1 MSNLEIET
9 DLWSKNINNICGI
22 DEVGRGCL
30 AGPVYSAA
38 VVLDQNTNFE
48 YKDFNQINDS
58 KKLSEKKREK
68 LFDYIIDISKFG
80 IGICTV
86 EEIDHLGIQEAV
98 KVSMKRAVES
108 LEIQPDHLLIDNM
121 KLELDIPQTSII
133 KGDQISKSIS
143 SASIIAKV
151 SRDNLMKNQIS
162 NNYPMYK
169 FEKNKG
175 YGTKEHMDAIKTFG
189 ITKQH
194 RKSFEPIKSMIENNH
209 EAN

>member
-38 VVLDQNTNFE
+38 VVLNQITNFDS
-48 YKDFNQINDS
+48 KDFNQINDS

-86 EEIDHLGIQEAV
+86 EEIDHLGIQQAV
-98 KVSMKRAVES
+98 KVSMIRAVES

-121 KLELDIPQTSII
+121 KLDLDIPQTSII

-194 RKSFEPIKSMIENNH
+194 RKSFEPIKSMIKNNH

>member
-48 YKDFNQINDS
+48 SKDFNEINDS

-98 KVSMKRAVES
+98 KVSMIRAVES

>member
-38 VVLDQNTNFE
+38 VVLNQITNFDS
-48 YKDFNQINDS
+48 KDFNQINDS

-86 EEIDHLGIQEAV
+86 EEIDHLGIQQAV
-98 KVSMKRAVES
+98 KVSMIRAVES

-162 NNYPMYK
+162 NNFPMYK

-194 RKSFEPIKSMIENNH
+194 RKSFEPIKSMIKNND

>member
-9 DLWSKNINNICGI
+9 DLWSKNIINICGI

-38 VVLDQNTNFE
+38 VVLDQKTNFGS
-48 YKDFNQINDS
+48 KDFNQINDS

-86 EEIDHLGIQEAV
+86 EEIDHLGIQQAV
-98 KVSMKRAVES
+98 KVSMIRAVES

-121 KLELDIPQTSII
+121 KLDLDIPQTSII

-162 NNYPMYK
+162 NNFPMYK

-175 YGTKEHMDAIKTFG
+175 YGTKEHLDAIKTFG

>member
-48 YKDFNQINDS
+48 SKDFNQINDS

-86 EEIDHLGIQEAV
+86 EEIDHLGIQQAV
-98 KVSMKRAVES
+98 KVSMIRAVES

-121 KLELDIPQTSII
+121 KLDLDIPQTSII

-151 SRDNLMKNQIS
+151 SRDKLMKNQIS
-162 NNYPMYK
+162 NNFPMYK

>member
-9 DLWSKNINNICGI
+9 DLWSKNIINICGI

-38 VVLDQNTNFE
+38 VVLDKKTNFGS
-48 YKDFNQINDS
+48 KDFNQINDS

-86 EEIDHLGIQEAV
+86 EEIDHLGIQQAV
-98 KVSMKRAVES
+98 KVSMIRAVES

-121 KLELDIPQTSII
+121 KLDLDIPQTSII

>member
-1 MSNLEIET
+1 MSNLDIET
-9 DLWSKNINNICGI
+9 DLWSNNINNICGI

-48 YKDFNQINDS
+48 SKDFNQINDS

-86 EEIDHLGIQEAV
+86 EEIDHLGIQQAV
-98 KVSMKRAVES
+98 KVSMIRAVES

-121 KLELDIPQTSII
+121 KLDLDIPQTSII

>member
-9 DLWSKNINNICGI
+9 DLWSKNIINICGI

-98 KVSMKRAVES
+98 KVSMIRAVES

>member
-48 YKDFNQINDS
+48 SKDFNQINDS

-121 KLELDIPQTSII
+121 KLDLDIPQTSII

-162 NNYPMYK
+162 NNFPMYK

>member
-98 KVSMKRAVES
+98 KVSMIRAVKS

-121 KLELDIPQTSII
+121 KLDLDIPQTSII

-151 SRDNLMKNQIS
+151 SRDNFMKNQIS

>member
-86 EEIDHLGIQEAV
+86 EEIDHLGIQQAV
-98 KVSMKRAVES
+98 KVSMIRAVES

-121 KLELDIPQTSII
+121 KLDLDIPQTSII

-162 NNYPMYK
+162 NNFPMYK

>member
-48 YKDFNQINDS
+48 SKDFKQINDS
-58 KKLSEKKREK
+58 KKLSENKREK

-86 EEIDHLGIQEAV
+86 EEIDHLGIQQAV
-98 KVSMKRAVES
+98 KVSMIRAVES

-121 KLELDIPQTSII
+121 KLDLDIPQTSII

-209 EAN
+209 ETN

>member
-9 DLWSKNINNICGI
+9 DLWSKNIINICGI

-38 VVLDQNTNFE
+38 VVLDQNTNFKS
-48 YKDFNQINDS
+48 KDFNQINDS

-86 EEIDHLGIQEAV
+86 EEIDHLGIQQAV
-98 KVSMKRAVES
+98 KVSMIRAVES

-121 KLELDIPQTSII
+121 KLDLDIPQTSII

>member
-48 YKDFNQINDS
+48 SKDFKQINDS
-58 KKLSEKKREK
+58 KKLSENKREK

-98 KVSMKRAVES
+98 KVSMIRAVES

-121 KLELDIPQTSII
+121 KLDLDIPQTSII

-162 NNYPMYK
+162 NNFPMYK

>member
-38 VVLDQNTNFE
+38 VVLDQKTNFGS
-48 YKDFNQINDS
+48 KDFNQINDS

-98 KVSMKRAVES
+98 KVSMIRAVES

-121 KLELDIPQTSII
+121 KLDLDIPQTSII

-209 EAN
+209 ETN

>member
-48 YKDFNQINDS
+48 SKDFNQINDS

-86 EEIDHLGIQEAV
+86 EEIDRLGIQQAV
-98 KVSMKRAVES
+98 KVSMIRAVES

-121 KLELDIPQTSII
+121 KLDLDIPQTSII

-162 NNYPMYK
+162 NNFPMYK

>member
-38 VVLDQNTNFE
+38 VVLDQNTNFKS
-48 YKDFNQINDS
+48 KDFNQINDS

-98 KVSMKRAVES
+98 KVSMIRAVES
-108 LEIQPDHLLIDNM
+108 LEIQPNHLLIDNM
-121 KLELDIPQTSII
+121 KLDLDIPQTSII

>member
-9 DLWSKNINNICGI
+9 DLWSKNIINICGI

-48 YKDFNQINDS
+48 SKDFSQINDS

-86 EEIDHLGIQEAV
+86 EEIDLLGIQQAV
-98 KVSMKRAVES
+98 KVSMIRAVES

-121 KLELDIPQTSII
+121 KLDLDIPQTSII

-175 YGTKEHMDAIKTFG
+175 YGTKEHMDAIKNFG

-209 EAN
+209 ETN

>member
-38 VVLDQNTNFE
+38 VVLNQITNFDS
-48 YKDFNQINDS
+48 KDFNQINDS

-86 EEIDHLGIQEAV
+86 EEIDHLGIQQAV
-98 KVSMKRAVES
+98 KVSMIRAVES

-121 KLELDIPQTSII
+121 KLDLDIPQTSII

>member
-30 AGPVYSAA
+30 AGPVYSGA

-48 YKDFNQINDS
+48 SKDFNQINDS

-98 KVSMKRAVES
+98 KVSMIRAVES

-121 KLELDIPQTSII
+121 KLDLDIPQTSII

>member
-48 YKDFNQINDS
+48 SKDFNEINDS

-80 IGICTV
+80 IGICSV

-98 KVSMKRAVES
+98 KVSMIRAVES

>member
-98 KVSMKRAVES
+98 KVSMIRAVES

>member
-9 DLWSKNINNICGI
+9 NLWAKNIKNICGI

-48 YKDFNQINDS
+48 SKDFNQINDS

-86 EEIDHLGIQEAV
+86 EEIDHLGIQQAV
-98 KVSMKRAVES
+98 KVSMIRAVES

-121 KLELDIPQTSII
+121 KLDLDIPQTSII

>member
-48 YKDFNQINDS
+48 SKDFNQINDS

-98 KVSMKRAVES
+98 KVSMIRAVES

-121 KLELDIPQTSII
+121 KLDLDIPQTSII

-162 NNYPMYK
+162 NNFPMYK

>member
-1 MSNLEIET
+1 MTNLEIET

-86 EEIDHLGIQEAV
+86 EEIDHLGIQQAV
-98 KVSMKRAVES
+98 KVSMIRAVES

-121 KLELDIPQTSII
+121 KLDLDIPQTSII

>member
-38 VVLDQNTNFE
+38 VVLDQNTNFQS
-48 YKDFNQINDS
+48 KDFNQINDS

-86 EEIDHLGIQEAV
+86 EEIDHLGIQQAV
-98 KVSMKRAVES
+98 KVSMIRAVES

-121 KLELDIPQTSII
+121 KLDLDIPQTSII

-151 SRDNLMKNQIS
+151 SRDKMMKNQIS
-162 NNYPMYK
+162 NNFPMYK

>member
-48 YKDFNQINDS
+48 SKDFSQINDS

-98 KVSMKRAVES
+98 KVSMIRAVES

-209 EAN
+209 ETN

>member
-48 YKDFNQINDS
+48 SKDFSQINDS

-121 KLELDIPQTSII
+121 KLDLDIPQTSII

-175 YGTKEHMDAIKTFG
+175 YGTKEHMDAIKNFG

-209 EAN
+209 ETN

>member
-1 MSNLEIET
+1 MSNLEIEI

-98 KVSMKRAVES
+98 KVSMIRAVES

-151 SRDNLMKNQIS
+151 SRDNFMKNQIS

-209 EAN
+209 EAH

>member
-48 YKDFNQINDS
+48 SKDFSQINDS
-58 KKLSEKKREK
+58 KKLSENKREK

-98 KVSMKRAVES
+98 KVSMIRAVES

-121 KLELDIPQTSII
+121 KLDLDIPQTSII

-175 YGTKEHMDAIKTFG
+175 YGTKDHMDAIKNFG

>member
-80 IGICTV
+80 IGICSV

-98 KVSMKRAVES
+98 KVSMIRAVES

>member
-38 VVLDQNTNFE
+38 VVLNQKTNFGS
-48 YKDFNQINDS
+48 KDFNQINDS

-86 EEIDHLGIQEAV
+86 EEIDHLGIQQAV
-98 KVSMKRAVES
+98 KVSMIRAVES

-121 KLELDIPQTSII
+121 KLDLDIPQTSII

>member
-9 DLWSKNINNICGI
+9 DLWSKNIINICGI

-38 VVLDQNTNFE
+38 VVLNKKTNFGS
-48 YKDFNQINDS
+48 KDFNQINDS

-86 EEIDHLGIQEAV
+86 EEIDHLGIQQAV
-98 KVSMKRAVES
+98 KVSMIRAVES

-121 KLELDIPQTSII
+121 KLDLDIPQTSII

>member
-86 EEIDHLGIQEAV
+86 EEIDHLGIQQAV
-98 KVSMKRAVES
+98 KVSMIRAVES

-121 KLELDIPQTSII
+121 KLDLDIPQTSII

-209 EAN
+209 ETN

>member
-9 DLWSKNINNICGI
+9 DLWSNNINNICGI

-38 VVLDQNTNFE
+38 VVLDQNTNFKS
-48 YKDFNQINDS
+48 KDFNQINDS

-86 EEIDHLGIQEAV
+86 EEIDHLGIQQAV
-98 KVSMKRAVES
+98 KVSMIRAVES

-121 KLELDIPQTSII
+121 KLDLDIPQTSII

-162 NNYPMYK
+162 NNFPMYK

>member
-48 YKDFNQINDS
+48 YKDFYQINDS

-68 LFDYIIDISKFG
+68 LFDYIVDISKFG
-80 IGICTV
+80 IGICSV

-98 KVSMKRAVES
+98 KVSMIRAVES

>member
-9 DLWSKNINNICGI
+9 NLWSKNIINICGI

-48 YKDFNQINDS
+48 SKDFNQINDS

-86 EEIDHLGIQEAV
+86 EEIDHLGIQQAV
-98 KVSMKRAVES
+98 KVSMIRAVES

-121 KLELDIPQTSII
+121 KLDLDIPQTSII